1 MPISACFRF
10 DATGFTFDRTDQTWD
25 QTICPTGVITIP
37 DVPTGGGQDIWE
49 RYRLEYEFKP
59 NWYHFPESKKRIKRN
74 IIRVAK
80 EKKRIEA
87 QVHAQPSAMDFQ
99 QLMARLNYAQDLL
112 NELMQHYQES
122 VKREQATRDDTDEE
136 AEFMELLT
144 VIL

>member
-1 MPISACFRF
+1 VAPLAFWI
-10 DATGFTFDRTDQTWD
+10 
-25 QTICPTGVITIP
+25 
-37 DVPTGGGQDIWE
+37 
-49 RYRLEYEFKP
+49 L
-59 NWYHFPESKKRIKRN
+59 ESKKRIKRN

-87 QVHAQPSAMDFQ
+87 QVHSQPDAMDFQ

-122 VKREQATRDDTDEE
+122 VKREKITRDEADEE